1 MGGGGGV
8 EGGRA
13 LCEGIGAR
21 IRGSGW
27 WKGGEEKEGGRKDS
41 MKRREPYPVS
51 GLFVYLFP
59 LPLPNPL
66 HPLT

>member
-13 LCEGIGAR
+13 FFEGSGAR

-27 WKGGEEKEGGRKDS
+27 WRGRLEGGERKDS
-41 MKRREPYPVS
+41 MKRREPYPVP

-59 LPLPNPL
+59 LSLLNIL